1 MHLKLKTLL
10 GIVLVFSGFF
20 ILPAFATM
28 DLPQQIRFFDLEMP
42 LRCQVDNF
50 KEQSLSSTVVISP
63 QDFIVRLPQKEQ
75 LPRYQ
80 VNSFSS
86 RKQPVEV
93 AIQNLLSEAGIQ
105 VVTEPGVYPVVTL
118 KSLKGELSNVLEG
131 IVDKAGIFYSYDAE
145 QKILT
150 LKVKSQM
157 FIQLPHD
164 RNVVMAVV
172 DALSGGHFAPIT
184 TDWENYQISLF
195 GTREELNKIRNLM
208 SSFIKDR
215 YLLSAQMTLYE
226 LTPLSSVSHWQQV
239 IDSFGISRFALSQ
252 PGVGGTLLVLK
263 STMNVL
269 QFVAKSMENYQ
280 VTPLAQG
287 QMIVP
292 SGWNVRFKLGE
303 CALQRPYEDLS
314 VLLKTEIQQKKDAQ
328 STLIV
333 DSKQSEISHFDF
345 RNAVDQE
352 VAIIG
357 VPVPGKINSE
367 LLLTLK
373 FNFINLVKKGE

>member
-105 VVTEPGVYPVVTL
+105 VVAEPGVYPVVTL

-145 QKILT
+145 QKILVMNFSVNFSMVSMYVEFPMLIYNIFNHFMPST
-150 LKVKSQM
+150 LQSNAFEINEEISLNARAEELQVKSSNSNKFNEKFTSFPQTLVLT
-157 FIQLPHD
+157 QPGSYTVTQTL
-164 RNVVMAVV
+164 
-172 DALSGGHFAPIT
+172 LSG
-184 TDWENYQISLF
+184 QIQTEQFFVKIPAS
-195 GTREELNKIRNLM
+195 ESNICKVEDEL
-208 SSFIKDR
+208 D
-215 YLLSAQMTLYE
+215 E
-226 LTPLSSVSHWQQV
+226 L
-239 IDSFGISRFALSQ
+239 
-252 PGVGGTLLVLK
+252 
-263 STMNVL
+263 
-269 QFVAKSMENYQ
+269 
-280 VTPLAQG
+280 
-287 QMIVP
+287 IVP
-292 SGWNVRFKLGE
+292 
-303 CALQRPYEDLS
+303 
-314 VLLKTEIQQKKDAQ
+314 KK
-328 STLIV
+328 
-333 DSKQSEISHFDF
+333 K
-345 RNAVDQE
+345 
-352 VAIIG
+352 AIE
-357 VPVPGKINSE
+357 NLD
-367 LLLTLK
+367 LLLY
-373 FNFINLVKKGE
+373 FAAALVALVILERWLQAQDM